1 MNVFLY
7 TIALFAVAFV
17 IHFVIWKIHLPKHH
31 TIALLAIFL
40 VTLAAGLILF
50 FVFSRPVCLNCGEL
64 IPAACEGLQIIFL
77 FISLTLSYIV
87 SYSALKADS
96 PSLIM
101 TLAIAKS
108 GSKGLDKDIFMKTM
122 TDEVLV
128 IPRIND
134 LLRSNSVYEESQ
146 KLKLNN
152 KGLFFTKL
160 FLAYRKIIRAGKGG

>member
-7 TIALFAVAFV
+7 TIVLFIAAFL
-17 IHFVIWKIHLPKHH
+17 IHFVLWKLHLPTHH

-40 VTLAAGLILF
+40 VTLAAGLALF
-50 FVFSRPVCLNCGEL
+50 FIFYRTVRPSCGG
-64 IPAACEGLQIIFL
+64 ISTAICESLQIVFL

-96 PSLIM
+96 PSLVMI
-101 TLAIAKS
+101 LAIAKA
-108 GSKGLDKDIFMKTM
+108 GSKGLDKDIFLKTM
-122 TDEVLV
+122 TDEVLI

-134 LLRSNSVYEESQ
+134 LLRSGSVYEDNH

-160 FLAYRKIIRAGKGG
+160 FLAYRKIIKAGKGG